1 MVWRPCWQ
9 GLWTPR
15 ADLESQYSFSECAV
29 RRFEDG
35 VYTCTEFYEF
45 TADVEPLTPPFLYN
59 YQVGQGGMV
68 RPGQGGQGGQGG
80 SSAASPGTW

>member
-1 MVWRPCWQ
+1 M
-9 GLWTPR
+9 
-15 ADLESQYSFSECAV
+15 

-80 SSAASPGTW
+80 GQVKRRVAGGAGVWLS